1 LFKVKIGIPT
11 TEVFLRLREEAG
23 MRPRSVE
30 GAEKGLGREL
40 FSVLL
45 ELKSTGEIVG
55 MGRIVGD
62 GGTVFHICD
71 MAILPEYQRMG
82 GGSLIMDAIMKFLDD
97 EAPSKSYVNLMADV
111 DGFYE
116 RWGFEKTAPD
126 SKGMAFRTK

>member
-1 LFKVKIGIPT
+1 MFRVEREVPSP
-11 TEVFLRLREEAG
+11 EVFLKIREKAG

-30 GAEKGLGREL
+30 GAVKGLGREL

-45 ELKSTGEIVG
+45 KVDSTGETVG
-55 MGRIVGD
+55 MGRVIGD
-62 GGTVFHICD
+62 GGTVFHVCD

-82 GGSLIMDAIMKFLDD
+82 GGSLIMNEIMNYLDE

-116 RWGFEKTAPD
+116 KWGFMRTSPH
-126 SKGMAFRTK
+126 SKGMALRVR